1 MLSLSM
7 FSLFRLCFFFV
18 NVSIGCY
25 FIVCMHIYIYMQI
38 DRYIEDINIV
48 IDIDIDTDIYIYVC
62 IYTRYRIQDQ
72 SS

>member
-1 MLSLSM
+1 
-7 FSLFRLCFFFV
+7 
-18 NVSIGCY
+18 
-25 FIVCMHIYIYMQI
+25 MQI